1 MQSYTSETECSRRGA
16 VLGMVL
22 VIVVLVSLLGA
33 GMMTHSRSIAE
44 ETAKAVSQSQ
54 AFWTAEAGLQR
65 LLAMARDVPEPLEDQ
80 DLYGTAI
87 LGGSTAKGTYSVDV
101 YDAAGW
107 VNALHQVKRYRIV
120 STGTSTGGRVSV
132 VEVNADLST
141 FGSYVM
147 SSHLGVTPAGQP
159 IHFGDGDTIMGPV
172 YANDVFNVWH
182 DPVFLFPSPE
192 GDDWTMSSAADH
204 VNYNAND
211 ESVFEDG
218 EGTSRLRLN
227 QPPIDFAN
235 LTGFFDDGK
244 VQAAQA
250 GKVLQGDYDMT
261 FSGDGTV
268 VYEKRTGN
276 DDPVTNDLSSFNG
289 SIYVD
294 GNIFVEGVVN
304 GDVALFVEHGIHIKD
319 DIEYQSAGPANSP
332 WENDGFDVDAVD
344 DSLLLLSKEYVR
356 IEVQLEE
363 DGTPVKTKDIED
375 RNVHASIYV
384 TEDNTVGNP
393 GTEWYGFCAADNNDN
408 IGKPKLNL
416 FGGVVQYRRG
426 LVARPPNTPMGTAP
440 SPKGY
445 NKNFRYDVRMANGA
459 WPYSGYFVRRWS
471 YQ

>member
-33 GMMTHSRSIAE
+33 GMMTHSRSIAVE
-44 ETAKAVSQSQ
+44 AAKAVSQSQ

-65 LLAMARDVPEPLEDQ
+65 LLAIARDAVEPLEDQ
-80 DLYGTAI
+80 GLHGTAI

-132 VEVNADLST
+132 VEVETELST

-147 SSHLGVTPAGQP
+147 SSNIGVTPADQP
-159 IHFGDGDTIMGPV
+159 IYFGDGDTIMGPV

-182 DPVFLFPSPE
+182 DPIFLFPSPE
-192 GDDWTMSSAADH
+192 GDDWTMSSAAGY

-227 QPPIDFAN
+227 QSPLDFAS
-235 LTGFFDDGK
+235 LTEFFDAQK
-244 VQAAQA
+244 AQA
-250 GKVLQGDYDMT
+250 GKVLPAGDYDMT
-261 FSGDGTV
+261 FNEDGTV
-268 VYEKRTGN
+268 VYEKRTGGTG
-276 DDPVTNDLSSFNG
+276 PVTNDLSSFNG
-289 SIYVD
+289 VIYVD
-294 GNIFVEGVVN
+294 GNVFVEGVVN
-304 GDVALFVEHGIHIKD
+304 GDVALVVEHNIRITD
-319 DIEYQSAGPANSP
+319 DIEYESARSP
-332 WENDGFDVDAVD
+332 NPWTGGFDADAVND
-344 DSLLLLSKEYVR
+344 TLLMLSKEYVR
-356 IEVQLEE
+356 IEG
-363 DGTPVKTKDIED
+363 DTKPAED
-375 RNVHASIYV
+375 RTVHASIYV

-393 GTEWYGFCAADNNDN
+393 GTEWYGFCAEYYRDN

-426 LVARPPNTPMGTAP
+426 LVARPPNTPMGTGP

>member
-65 LLAMARDVPEPLEDQ
+65 LLAIARDVPEPLEDQ
-80 DLYGTAI
+80 GLYGTAI

-227 QPPIDFAN
+227 QPELDFEPLA
-235 LTGFFDDGK
+235 GFFDDR
-244 VQAAQA
+244 AASA
-250 GKVLQGDYDMT
+250 DLPLVGDYVMT
-261 FSGDGTV
+261 FHEGGTV
-268 VYEKRTGN
+268 TYR
-276 DDPVTNDLSSFNG
+276 PVSGSTLTTHDFSAAGGL

-294 GNIFVEGVVN
+294 GNVNVEGVVD
-304 GDVALFVEHGIHIKD
+304 GDVELYVKHGIHVD
-319 DIEYQSAGPANSP
+319 DDLVYQSAGPANSP
-332 WENDGFDVDAVD
+332 WGNGFDVDAVD

-356 IEVQLEE
+356 IEVQL
-363 DGTPVKTKDIED
+363 DKNGKPVKTKDIED

-393 GTEWYGFCAADNNDN
+393 GTEWYGFCAEDYNDN

-426 LVARPPNTPMGTAP
+426 LVARPPNTAAGTAP

-445 NKNFRYDVRMANGA
+445 NKNFRYDVRMADGA
-459 WPYSGYFVRRWS
+459 WPYSGYFIDNWS